1 MKFIKTIDKNT
12 ILNLFQNHVSFGK
25 VEFFKS
31 AGINFVFGERKGIYV
46 YDVESKKE
54 LINCHCNGGVFN
66 LGHRNEEVVNHLKEA
81 LKELDI
87 GNHHFI
93 SEQRALLA
101 RKLYELTPGNLEYTI
116 FSVSGGEAIDV
127 AIKIARAYTK
137 KTKIISAIGAYH
149 GHTGFA
155 LATGDKKY
163 KKIFEPLAP
172 GFIQVEFDT
181 LDALNKA
188 IDNDTA
194 AVIFETVLAT
204 NGIWVPSQDYFLE
217 VRELCNQKK
226 VLYIIDEVQTGLGRT
241 GKLWGIEHFQTI
253 PDIMVIGK
261 GLSGGIYPI
270 TATCFKKEFE
280 QIFHLDPFIHI
291 STFGGSELGCIVAL
305 KVLEISSSKTFL
317 NNVNKLSEFF
327 KTELNILKEKFP
339 HIISSIRQLGMMIG
353 IKMPNEKFGPIMSK
367 ACYENGLL
375 CIFSNNDPSVL
386 QFLPPLILN
395 LEQAKEIIK
404 RLNKSFEY
412 AQDKFLQNR

>member
-1 MKFIKTIDKNT
+1 MKYIKKIDKNS

-31 AGINFVFGERKGIYV
+31 FGIDFVFGVREGIYV
-46 YDVESKKE
+46 YDVESQKE

-66 LGHRNEEVVNHLKEA
+66 LGHRNKEIINHLKEA
-81 LKELDI
+81 LEELDI

-101 RKLYELTPGNLEYTI
+101 RKLFELTPGNLEYTV
-116 FSVSGGEAIDV
+116 FGVSGGEAIDV

-172 GFIQVEFDT
+172 GFIQIEFDNIDT
-181 LDALNKA
+181 LNKA
-188 IDNDTA
+188 IEDDTA

-204 NGIWVPSQDYFLE
+204 NGILVPSQDYFLK

-226 VLYIIDEVQTGLGRT
+226 VLFIIDEVQTGLGRT
-241 GKLWGIEHFQTI
+241 GKLWGIEHFHTV

-280 QIFHLDPFIHI
+280 GIFHNDPFIHI

-305 KVLEISSSKTFL
+305 KVLEISSSKKFL
-317 NNVNKLSEFF
+317 SNVNTLSEFF
-327 KTELNILKEKFP
+327 KIELNALKGKFP
-339 HIISSIRQLGMMIG
+339 YIISSIRQLGMMMG
-353 IKMPNEKFGPIMSK
+353 IKMHNEKLGPLMSK

-386 QFLPPLILN
+386 QFLPPLIIN

-404 RLNKSFEY
+404 RLDRSFEY
-412 AQDKFLQNR
+412 AQEKYLKNL